1 MTPAVHISSVL
12 VTARPQL
19 LSDIAATLNEIEIA
33 EVAHVDPLGKVIV
46 TLETSSESEIVQA
59 LTDMQ
64 VMEGVVNASLVFH
77 QIDEITEAPQ
87 TLSTEN

>member
-12 VTARPQL
+12 VTAQPQL
-19 LSDIAATLNEIEIA
+19 LNDIAATLNDIQIA
-33 EVAHVDPLGKVIV
+33 EVAHVDPMGKVIV
-46 TLETSSESEIVQA
+46 TLETSNESEIVQA

-77 QIDEITEAPQ
+77 QIDEVTEALQ
-87 TLSTEN
+87 SISTEN

>member
-12 VTARPQL
+12 LTARPRL
-19 LSDIAATLNEIEIA
+19 LDDIAATLNDIDIA

-77 QIDEITEAPQ
+77 QIDEVTETPQ
-87 TLSTEN
+87 SISTEN